1 MAQVYQLG
9 GTSVLE
15 IPVHNYSTTTD
26 LAEGV
31 AVIPDTSNTGGA
43 NTAMGVVLPAS
54 DAKPFGFLTTKIPF
68 GKSGVCR
75 VYGVA
80 VGVASGTL
88 HVGDIVMTDSA
99 GAVKAQ
105 TTGLAQIGIAVSE
118 AVSTDRVLVLI
129 DRAKNA

>member
-1 MAQVYQLG
+1 MAQVNQVA
-9 GTSVLE
+9 GTYLLD

-31 AVIPDTSNTGGA
+31 AVIPDTANPGGA
-43 NTAMGVVLPAS
+43 NTAMGVALPAS
-54 DAKPFGFLTTKIPF
+54 DAKPFGFLVSKIPF
-68 GKSGVCR
+68 GKSGLCR
-75 VYGVA
+75 VYGIA
-80 VGVASGTL
+80 SAVASGTL

-105 TTGLAQIGIAVSE
+105 TAGLAQIGIAVSE

-129 DRAKNA
+129 ERGKNA

>member
-1 MAQVYQLG
+1 MAQIYQLAA
-9 GTSVLE
+9 TYLLDV
-15 IPVHNYSTTTD
+15 PVHNYSTTTD

-31 AVIPDTSNTGGA
+31 AVILDTANPGGV
-43 NTAMGVVLPAS
+43 NTAVGVTLPAS

-68 GKSGVCR
+68 GKSGVAR

-80 VGVASGTL
+80 SGVASGTL

-105 TTGLAQIGIAVSE
+105 TTGLAQIGICMSE